1 MTHRRRVTEGVTFD
15 PALKPFEGCLRGCSK
30 GGGRVIGWSPQGRRG
45 AEFGERQSRA
55 ARIIAI
61 KKIVRYWTAPFAR
74 NWGAAKSAYL
84 FDSYYKVQRAVC
96 VDLRTGRRGISGRGA
111 PHGAPDR
118 RGHSHRPRHVVTCRT
133 PARRPYGA
141 SDRRRQRGFRAPPRE
156 SRARGRGAPHGA
168 PLARRFQSSR
178 KNQGWARP
186 YGARLSALL

>member
-1 MTHRRRVTEGVTFD
+1 M
-15 PALKPFEGCLRGCSK
+15 FEGWWEGPRG
-30 GGGRVIGWSPQGRRG
+30 VIGGSPQDHRG
-45 AEFGERQSRA
+45 VKLGVRQSCA

-141 SDRRRQRGFRAPPRE
+141 PDRRRQRGFRAPPRE
-156 SRARGRGAPHGA
+156 SRARGRGAPYGA
-168 PLARRFQSSR
+168 PLARRVQSNR
-178 KNQGWARP
+178 RNQGWARP
-186 YGARLSALL
+186 YGARLSAL